1 VATPL
6 ILIVDDEHSLVEFL
20 SVLCT
25 GEGYSVAQAYS
36 AAEAREQ
43 MARRTPDLVLCDI
56 MMPDGN
62 GLDLLREIRSQ
73 TDPPTV
79 VMMTAYTSTKTA
91 IDAMKL
97 GAADYVA
104 KPFEVDELKVVIRN
118 ALEARRLAAEVV
130 YLREELVGRYTFE
143 NIIGRSRRM
152 RAVFSLVERVAR
164 TSSTVLLHGE
174 SGTGKELIAR
184 AIHFSSP
191 RAEHRFLSINCGAMP
206 ESLLESELFGHERG
220 AFTGA
225 VRDKRGLFQEAHRGT
240 LFLDEIGEMS
250 QAMQVKLLRALQDR
264 AVRRVGGTS
273 EEQVDV
279 RIIAAT
285 NRDLQDRIS
294 RGEFREDLY
303 YRINVIPIEL
313 PPLRDR
319 REDIALLA
327 DHFLRKFAEG
337 LGQPSKRLSNDALRL
352 LESHQWPGNV
362 RELEN
367 LIERA
372 VALSTGDIIGPI
384 DFPDD
389 LSRQHPP
396 TAAEISL
403 PDDGLNLEAHLERIR
418 AELMRLALERAGGVQ
433 TQAAE
438 MLGMTFRSFRYY
450 AKKAGLTASAAHSGP

>member
-1 VATPL
+1 VAEPR
-6 ILIVDDEHSLVEFL
+6 ILIVDDEKSLVDFL
-20 SVLCT
+20 SLLCS
-25 GEGYSVAQAYS
+25 GEGYGVAVAYS
-36 AAEAREQ
+36 AGEAREQ
-43 MARRTPDLVLCDI
+43 LAQTSPDLVLCDV

-62 GLDLLREIRSQ
+62 GLDLLREIRAHE
-73 TDPPTV
+73 PAPAV

-91 IDAMKL
+91 IEAMKL

-104 KPFEVDELKVVIRN
+104 KPFDVDELKVVIHN
-118 ALEARRLAAEVV
+118 ALETRRLAAEVV

-143 NIIGRSRRM
+143 NIIGRSPRM
-152 RAVFSLVERVAR
+152 RTTFALVERVAK
-164 TSSTVLLHGE
+164 TSSTVLIRGE

-191 RAEHRFLSINCGAMP
+191 RAAHRFLSINCGAMP

-240 LFLDEIGEMS
+240 LFLDEIAEMS

-264 AVRRVGGTS
+264 AIRRIGGTS
-273 EEQVDV
+273 EEAVDV
-279 RIIAAT
+279 RIITAT
-285 NRDLQDRIS
+285 NRDLLELIS
-294 RGEFREDLY
+294 RGDFREDLY

-313 PPLRDR
+313 PPLRER
-319 REDIALLA
+319 REDIALLV

-337 LGQPSKRLSNDALRL
+337 LDQPTKRISKDAMRL
-352 LESHQWPGNV
+352 LESHSWPGNV

-372 VALSTGDIIGPI
+372 VALSSGPVIGVA

-389 LSRQHPP
+389 LANRHPP
-396 TAAEISL
+396 SPAEIAL
-403 PDDGLNLEAHLERIR
+403 PDDGLDLEAHLSRIR
-418 AELMRLALERAGGVQ
+418 TELMRQALERCDGVQ
-433 TQAAE
+433 TRAAE
-438 MLGMTFRSFRYY
+438 LLGMTFRSFRYY
-450 AKKAGLTASAAHSGP
+450 AKKAGLSTEPAGE

>member
-1 VATPL
+1 
-6 ILIVDDEHSLVEFL
+6 VEFL
-20 SVLCT
+20 AVLCA
-25 GEGYSVAQAYS
+25 GEGYAVEQAFS
-36 AAEAREQ
+36 AGEARERFG
-43 MARRTPDLVLCDI
+43 RRTPDLVLCDV

-62 GLDLLREIRSQ
+62 GLDLLREIRALPE
-73 TDPPTV
+73 PPAV

-104 KPFEVDELKVVIRN
+104 KPFDVEELKVVLRN

-143 NIIGRSRRM
+143 NIIGRSPRM
-152 RAVFSLVERVAR
+152 RAVFALVERVAR
-164 TSSTVLLHGE
+164 TSSTVLLQGE

-184 AIHFSSP
+184 AIHFSSS

-240 LFLDEIGEMS
+240 LFLDEIGETS
-250 QAMQVKLLRALQDR
+250 QSMQVKLLRALQDR
-264 AVRRVGGTS
+264 TVRRVGGTA
-273 EEQVDV
+273 EEAVDV

-285 NRDLQDRIS
+285 NRDLQERIA

-303 YRINVIPIEL
+303 YRINVIPIQL

-327 DHFLRKFAEG
+327 DHFLRKFTGG
-337 LGQPSKRLSNDALRL
+337 LGQPPKRLSKEALRL

-367 LIERA
+367 LMERA
-372 VALSTGDIIGPI
+372 VALSLSDLIGPA
-384 DFPDD
+384 DFPDH
-389 LSRQHPP
+389 LARQQPP
-396 TAAEISL
+396 ARAEITL
-403 PDDGLNLEAHLERIR
+403 PDGGLDLEAHLDRIR
-418 AELMRLALERAGGVQ
+418 AELMRQALERSSGVQ

-438 MLGMTFRSFRYY
+438 LLAMTFRSFRYY
-450 AKKAGLTASAAHSGP
+450 AKKAGLTANSAADGE